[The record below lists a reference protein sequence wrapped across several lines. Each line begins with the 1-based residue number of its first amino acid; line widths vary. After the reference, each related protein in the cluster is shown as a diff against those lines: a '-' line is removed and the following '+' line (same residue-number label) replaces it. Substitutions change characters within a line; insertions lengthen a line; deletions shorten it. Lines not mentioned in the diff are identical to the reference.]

1 MRNRKRSHGWGIVA
15 EYLCAGLLMLKGYG
29 ILALRHRN
37 RYGEID
43 ILAARGRTLICV
55 EVKARAARGAALE
68 SVTADKRERLAR
80 AVASYVAT
88 HAKYA
93 HHGLRFD
100 VMVVTSP
107 CNIHHLR
114 DAWRD

>member
-15 EYLCAGLLMLKGYG
+15 EYLCAGFLMLKGYS

-43 ILAARGRTLICV
+43 ILAAKRQTLVCV
-55 EVKARAARGAALE
+55 EVKARAVRSSALE
-68 SVTADKRERLAR
+68 SVTPDKRARLER
-80 AVASYVAT
+80 AVTSYIAT
-88 HAKYA
+88 HANYA

-114 DAWRD
+114 DAWRS